1 MSSHH
6 MARSAFYI
14 YNLSTVWLLHTVM
27 SGIQEENTPMHLAAS
42 KGHAEILQKILE
54 TGVSVDKRNIVSMMM
69 SLYT

>member
-1 MSSHH
+1 
-6 MARSAFYI
+6 
-14 YNLSTVWLLHTVM
+14 M
-27 SGIQEENTPMHLAAS
+27 SGLQKENTPMHLAAS